1 MKPSW
6 FLRYRKGG
14 TKLQE
19 RIINETIFLIH
30 QKGFTFTTTE
40 LAKRLGTS
48 KRKIYEYFS
57 SKDQIIEMIIDKL
70 ISQIKEKEKE
80 IAENEDLGLVEKINQ
95 ILCCT
100 PKEFEFM
107 DMRLLSDLKKH
118 HYQQWEKL
126 DYFLKKEWS
135 IVLQLMEQGIERGL
149 IRPVNLQAFI
159 EIYLGA
165 INQIYDSTVSSR
177 YQQTFGERLQTVM
190 DILLN
195 GITNRS

>member
-6 FLRYRKGG
+6 YRGYREGG
-14 TKLQE
+14 TKLKE
-19 RIINETIFLIH
+19 RIFDETIILIH
-30 QKGFTFTTTE
+30 QKGFTFTTAE

-48 KRKIYEYFS
+48 KRKIYEHFT

-70 ISQIKEKEKE
+70 ISQIKEKEKV
-80 IAENEDLGLVEKINQ
+80 IAESESLGLVEKINQ

-100 PKEFEFM
+100 PKEFETM

-135 IVLQLMEQGIERGL
+135 VVLELMEQGKELGL
-149 IRPVNLQAFI
+149 IRPVNLEAFI

-165 INQIYDSTVSSR
+165 INQIYDPTVSTR
-177 YQQTFGERLQTVM
+177 NQQTFGERLQTVM